1 MLWGRG
7 MNMQLGT
14 TGDWWAQPSQK
25 QVAAARKRRQKLAPE
40 LAKKLSAAADALRE
54 YARICNECDDGS
66 GTSKAAAGR
75 DSRLVLAA
83 SLDEYAGYLE
93 DLIERG
99 VLSPDR
105 GQP

>member
-1 MLWGRG
+1 
-7 MNMQLGT
+7 MNLQLGT
-14 TGDWWAQPSQK
+14 TGDWWAPPSQK
-25 QVAAARKRRQKLAPE
+25 QLIAARKKRQKIAPE
-40 LAKKLSAAADALRE
+40 LAKKLTAAADALRE

-83 SLDEYAGYLE
+83 SLDEYAGYIE
-93 DLIERG
+93 DQIERG